1 VTRGDTGLWLI
12 YINCIW
18 RGSGEHTPHTC
29 AKWGR
34 ALAETKRKPR
44 ARPSP
49 ISTSCIFLRYTIT
62 KKFSKLRKNE
72 ASRHFKPSRENT
84 RVTHETFF
92 FSPHV
97 PFTETSDAL
106 TILSH
111 FSVACFFI
119 LTAMARATVRSCA
132 AAL

>member
-1 VTRGDTGLWLI
+1 MTRGDTGLWLI

-49 ISTSCIFLRYTIT
+49 ISTYVFLRYTIT
-62 KKFSKLRKNE
+62 KKFKTKE
-72 ASRHFKPSRENT
+72 K
-84 RVTHETFF
+84 
-92 FSPHV
+92 
-97 PFTETSDAL
+97 
-106 TILSH
+106 
-111 FSVACFFI
+111 
-119 LTAMARATVRSCA
+119 RSESA
-132 AAL
+132 F